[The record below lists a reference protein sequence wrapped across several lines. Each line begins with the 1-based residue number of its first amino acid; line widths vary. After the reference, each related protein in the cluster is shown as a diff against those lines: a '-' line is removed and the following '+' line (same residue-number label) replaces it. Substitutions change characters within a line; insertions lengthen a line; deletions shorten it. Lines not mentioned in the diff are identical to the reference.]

1 MSSPERFT
9 RRTLLDLLRPARPKA
24 APQPVRQPPPAPPR
38 AAPPGGFS
46 LAAFSVQVRQ
56 STCLA
61 WQGSFCTVCSERC
74 PVEGALRLEQGR
86 PIIEPSACTG
96 CGVCIQVCPAPING
110 LMMSPR
116 PAPAAATVRSSEVP

>member
-1 MSSPERFT
+1 MSSPERFS
-9 RRTLLDLLRPARPKA
+9 RRMLLGLLRPERSKV
-24 APQPVRQPPPAPPR
+24 APQPVRQPPAAPR

-46 LAAFSVQVRQ
+46 LAAFSFQVRQ

-74 PVEGALRLEQGR
+74 PVGGALLLEQGR
-86 PIIEPSACTG
+86 PRIEPSACTG

-110 LMMSPR
+110 LMMTP
-116 PAPAAATVRSSEVP
+116 SEAS

>member
-1 MSSPERFT
+1 MSSPERFS
-9 RRTLLDLLRPARPKA
+9 RRTLLGLLRPEPSKA
-24 APQPVRQPPPAPPR
+24 APQPARQLPAAPR

-46 LAAFSVQVRQ
+46 LAAFSFQVRQ

-74 PVEGALRLEQGR
+74 PVGGALLLEQGR
-86 PIIEPSACTG
+86 PRIEPSACTG

-110 LMMSPR
+110 LMMTP
-116 PAPAAATVRSSEVP
+116 SEAS